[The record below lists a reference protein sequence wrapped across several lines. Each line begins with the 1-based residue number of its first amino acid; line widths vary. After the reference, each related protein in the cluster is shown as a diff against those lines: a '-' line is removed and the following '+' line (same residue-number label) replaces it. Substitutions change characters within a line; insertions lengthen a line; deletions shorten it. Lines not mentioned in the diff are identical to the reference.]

1 MRIRVAGIEK
11 ESVVDGPGLRFVV
24 FAQGC
29 SRHCPG
35 CHNPGTWDF
44 DGGQEMDTDEIIKQ
58 IKEAGLIRGVTL
70 SGGEPFEQAAAC
82 ALMAEQIRAIGLD
95 VVTYT
100 GYTFEELQSK
110 ASGDE
115 NVKRLLAATDILV
128 DGPYIE
134 EERGWE
140 LPFRGSRNQRLILVR
155 ESLAVGRVVQAT
167 AQEAVVKAGYET
179 QRR

>member
-1 MRIRVAGIEK
+1 
-11 ESVVDGPGLRFVV
+11 
-24 FAQGC
+24 
-29 SRHCPG
+29 
-35 CHNPGTWDF
+35 
-44 DGGQEMDTDEIIKQ
+44 
-58 IKEAGLIRGVTL
+58 
-70 SGGEPFEQAAAC
+70 
-82 ALMAEQIRAIGLD
+82 MAEQIRAIGLD